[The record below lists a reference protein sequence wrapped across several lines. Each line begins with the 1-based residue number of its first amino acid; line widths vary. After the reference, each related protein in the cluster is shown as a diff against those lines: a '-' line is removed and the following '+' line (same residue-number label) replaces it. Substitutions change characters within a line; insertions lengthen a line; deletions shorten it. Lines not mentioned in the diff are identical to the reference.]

1 VVGRFV
7 LYGSFYEIQDI
18 FILSPLPERG
28 LEVGFPLREEA
39 SPQMTI
45 GRQAQPVAVLTEMMA
60 HSPNKTDLAYGSIKG
75 VSLRWAIQWIAVD
88 RFEGNPLL
96 DMAKDLP
103 CGHESLSRPTTISL
117 PHRHKLYKTN
127 MVRLFPDEMCKV
139 QDLIIIDAPHG
150 YHIQLDGIEP
160 DPFSFSNP
168 IPDPLI
174 VIAPCD
180 LKESIWLEGVHA
192 HVNAADTAV
201 P

>member
-1 VVGRFV
+1 
-7 LYGSFYEIQDI
+7 
-18 FILSPLPERG
+18 
-28 LEVGFPLREEA
+28 
-39 SPQMTI
+39 MTI
-45 GRQAQPVAVLTEMMA
+45 GRQAQAVAALTEMMA
-60 HSPNKTDLAYGSIKG
+60 QSADKTDLSLGSIKG
-75 VSLRWAIQWIAVD
+75 VSLCWAIHWIAVD
-88 RFEGNPLL
+88 RFKGNPCL
-96 DMAKDLP
+96 DIAKDLP
-103 CGHESLSRPTTISL
+103 CGDEFFSRPKRIFL
-117 PHRHKLYKTN
+117 PHGHEFYKTD
-127 MVRLFPDEMCKV
+127 MVRLFPDEMRKV
-139 QDLIIIDAPHG
+139 QNLIIIDAPHG